1 MESYYTYYFEL
12 FFYYHVFE
20 YIYITQFLYNEGH

>member
-20 YIYITQFLYNEGH
+20 YIYITQFLYKEGH

>member
-12 FFYYHVFE
+12 FFYYQVFE
-20 YIYITQFLYNEGH
+20 YIYITQFLYKEGH